1 MKRFFTTASIS
12 PTVHMTIQKG
22 SKLKGQINQDFKPW
36 YKSLDI
42 LLVLGILI
50 IVLVTIIILYENEIF
65 SFNRKEQ
72 EFNKGNKELATNCRG
87 QKTRLLQ
94 SSEQFTYNQDYITS
108 LLFQLI
114 KVSKEPKDYINEE
127 HYLIA
132 ALAGQYQAREFQFIA
147 FADSLNHLASK
158 SWKITS
164 CLGCELLHKS
174 DINFSVSNYLLSN
187 ASYII
192 NSNHLALR
200 TLANEC
206 WDNVSQTNKTENT
219 FDFINPSLLLVNK
232 D

>member
-12 PTVHMTIQKG
+12 STVHMTTQKS

-42 LLVLGILI
+42 LPVLDILI
-50 IVLVTIIILYENEIF
+50 IVLVTIIILYQNEIF

-87 QKTRLLQ
+87 QKIRLLQ
-94 SSEQFTYNQDYITS
+94 SSEQFTYNQDDITS
-108 LLFQLI
+108 LLFRFI
-114 KVSKEPKDYINEE
+114 KVRKEPKDFINEE

-132 ALAGQYQAREFQFIA
+132 ALTGQYQAREFQFIA

-158 SWKITS
+158 SWKTTS
-164 CLGCELLHKS
+164 CLGFDLLHKS
-174 DINFSVSNYLLSN
+174 DINFSVSNYLLSD

-200 TLANEC
+200 TLANVC